1 MTESRKLIA
10 VEVTHVIRIA
20 PDDERARFARH
31 FKGKSL
37 ARLNSLVDDV
47 EAGRFYEAA
56 RTYYKECTKEERE
69 AVNFGMHA
77 IFDGIGERE
86 VNKKAWAER
95 KAGQKTVTTAEGGV
109 IDGRG
114 LDYPKYA
121 LGTLDA
127 PVVEQVLGD
136 EPGASPTP

>member
-1 MTESRKLIA
+1 MTKPRNIIA
-10 VEVTHVIRIA
+10 VEVTNVIRVA
-20 PDDERARFARH
+20 PDEERARFAQH

-37 ARLNSLVDDV
+37 ARLIALVDDV

-56 RTYYKECTKEERE
+56 RRYYKECTREERE

-77 IFDGIGERE
+77 IFDGIGSRE

-95 KAGQKTVTTAEGGV
+95 GAGQKTVTTPEGAV

-121 LGTLDA
+121 LGSLDA
-127 PVVEQVLGD
+127 PVVAQVLGD
-136 EPGASPTP
+136 EPGAAPTP